1 MTRFVFV
8 RPWLTKGIWFSPP
21 AFGIIVLALGILA
34 PALNF
39 GRGSDYIVSLLFL
52 NEELAWFASHQC
64 NSAAL
69 PVVAKVVDI
78 CLPTYAALL
87 VLLTGTLTLW
97 TATERLFG
105 QPSKGSTQTKAG
117 ARPNLI
123 GQARLRWTIIL
134 GPFLCIAA
142 LYEMTDANWVTYDSR
157 VTYVLCNAPSLFI
170 ALQSFVILECLI
182 AISVFLVS
190 WIYIFG
196 RFIATTYR
204 ALSVPPNFEGRD
216 DGGDM

>member
-1 MTRFVFV
+1 MTRFAFV
-8 RPWLTKGIWFSPP
+8 RPWLTKGISFSPP
-21 AFGIIVLALGILA
+21 AFGLMVLALGVLA
-34 PALNF
+34 PALKF
-39 GRGSDYIVSLLFL
+39 DRGADYKVSLSFL

-69 PVVAKVVDI
+69 PVVAEVVDI
-78 CLPTYAALL
+78 CLPIYAALL
-87 VLLTGTLTLW
+87 VLLTGVLALW

-105 QPSKGSTQTKAG
+105 QLSKGTKQTQAG
-117 ARPNLI
+117 ARAKLL
-123 GQARLRWTIIL
+123 GQARLRWTIIV

-182 AISVFLVS
+182 ALLVFLVS